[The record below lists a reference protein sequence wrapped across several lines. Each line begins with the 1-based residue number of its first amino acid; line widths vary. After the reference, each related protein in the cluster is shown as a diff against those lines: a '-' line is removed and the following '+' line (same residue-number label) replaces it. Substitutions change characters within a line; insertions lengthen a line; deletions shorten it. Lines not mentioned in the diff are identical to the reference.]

1 MMVILEKRHKIS
13 PKQKVE
19 QTVAALNTLLSSFSY
34 RETDKHLLQMTQKEE
49 EQKYIV
55 FVLITVGATR
65 QL

>member
-1 MMVILEKRHKIS
+1 MVILEKRHKIS

-34 RETDKHLLQMTQKEE
+34 RETDKPLLQMTQKE

>member
-34 RETDKHLLQMTQKEE
+34 RENDKPLLQMTQKE